1 MMVLPNSWMAYNNEK
16 SEKQN
21 GGFGGIP
28 ILGNTQI
35 YYYIYISCI
44 YCTNLNYS
52 IYHVYHVYI
61 VHIYIHIYHADKV
74 FLQFSMLPSF

>member
-1 MMVLPNSWMAYNNEK
+1 MTYHIPMISQINTQLEVFHIYIYICICGGSHKSMMVLPNSWMAYNNEK

-35 YYYIYISCI
+35 YYYIYIM
-44 YCTNLNYS
+44 
-52 IYHVYHVYI
+52 YI
-61 VHIYIHIYHADKV
+61 LY
-74 FLQFSMLPSF
+74 

>member
-1 MMVLPNSWMAYNNEK
+1 MTYHIPMISQINTQLQVFHIYICICGGSHKSMMVLPNSWMAYNNEK

-35 YYYIYISCI
+35 SNYIYIM
-44 YCTNLNYS
+44 
-52 IYHVYHVYI
+52 YI
-61 VHIYIHIYHADKV
+61 LY
-74 FLQFSMLPSF
+74 

>member
-35 YYYIYISCI
+35 SNYIYIMYILYIYISCRQGI
-44 YCTNLNYS
+44 FT
-52 IYHVYHVYI
+52 
-61 VHIYIHIYHADKV
+61 V
-74 FLQFSMLPSF
+74 FNGTIILR